1 MKKLKQQYK
10 YAVTYPGCRFCGVYY
25 PLLKNWLHKRFSTRQ
40 EKSFFY
46 LHLIEY
52 KEYPIKLRAA
62 RGKRLA
68 DPWDDYPSDAYDVA
82 KSWKH
87 NSRRKHQYYRLT
99 HPTYWS

>member
-1 MKKLKQQYK
+1 MGFITLYSRTGYTSVLALGRKK
-10 YAVTYPGCRFCGVYY
+10 
-25 PLLKNWLHKRFSTRQ
+25 
-40 EKSFFY
+40 FFY

-87 NSRRKHQYYRLT
+87 NSRRKHQYYRLSN
-99 HPTYWS
+99 PTY

>member
-10 YAVTYPGCRFCGVYY
+10 YAETSPGCRLSWVYY
-25 PLLKNWLHKRFSTRQ
+25 PLLKNWLYKRFSTRQ

-46 LHLIEY
+46 LHRIEY

-62 RGKRLA
+62 RGKGLA
-68 DPWDDYPSDAYDVA
+68 DPWDDYPSDVYDVA

-87 NSRRKHQYYRLT
+87 NSRRKHQYYRLS
-99 HPTYWS
+99 HPTYV